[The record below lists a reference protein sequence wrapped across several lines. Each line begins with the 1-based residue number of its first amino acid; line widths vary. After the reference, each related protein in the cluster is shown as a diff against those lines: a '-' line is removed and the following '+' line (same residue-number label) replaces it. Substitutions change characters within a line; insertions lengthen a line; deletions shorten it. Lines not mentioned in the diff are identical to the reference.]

1 MTYLQD
7 VSSCKIT
14 IGRTDVYDHRNGEE
28 KICLKGPCLPLG
40 YFEVKLSD
48 NITDA
53 VGKIDLY
60 NAESSAELKPIQGNI
75 RINAITFSR
84 RRLYLTPY

>member
-7 VSSCKIT
+7 ASSCKIT

-28 KICLKGPCLPLG
+28 NLFERPRLPLG

-60 NAESSAELKPIQGNI
+60 NAESSAELKPIQGI
-75 RINAITFSR
+75 SVSMLLLFR